1 MSTTTILA
9 LGLGLCL
16 GSGLWLV
23 LVRLP
28 FMRPLSFSDRMAP
41 HLRSG
46 RTASRMLAEPIAAQ
60 SPFGPLGRILGP
72 AFADLVRAT
81 ARLNP
86 GNEALS
92 RRLARAGLSTSV
104 LDFRA
109 QQLLWSA
116 GFTLLGAALIGLNL
130 MAGRF
135 NPMLAL
141 VVLIGCAIGGYLLR
155 DWWLGEQTSRRS
167 KRILNQFPTIAEL
180 MALAVGAGESTIGAI
195 ERVARSSKG
204 ALSEEFTMALADVH
218 AGSTLVAAL
227 ASMADRIGLTP
238 MTRFVDAITVASERG
253 TPIAAVMRAQAQDV
267 RDAAKRELME
277 TAGKKEIGMMVPVVF
292 GVLPLTIVFAV
303 YPGLSLIDMS
313 Y

>member
-1 MSTTTILA
+1 MILA
-9 LGLGLCL
+9 LLLGLCL
-16 GSGLWLV
+16 GCGLWLV

-28 FMRPLSFSDRMAP
+28 FMRPLSFADRMAP

-46 RTASRMLAEPIAAQ
+46 RTASRMLAEPLASQ
-60 SPFGPLGRILGP
+60 TPFGPLGRILGP
-72 AFADLVRAT
+72 ALSDMVRLT

-86 GNEALS
+86 GNDALA
-92 RRLARAGLSTSV
+92 RRLARAGLSTGV

-116 GFTLLGAALIGLNL
+116 GLTLIGAALIGLNL
-130 MAGRF
+130 VAGRF

-155 DWWLGEQTSRRS
+155 DWWLGEQIARRS

-204 ALSEEFTMALADVH
+204 ALSDEFSMALADVRS
-218 AGSTLVAAL
+218 GSTLVSAL
-227 ASMADRIGLTP
+227 STMADRIQLTA
-238 MTRFVDAITVASERG
+238 MTRFVDAINVASERG

-303 YPGLSLIDMS
+303 YPGLSLIEMS

>member
-1 MSTTTILA
+1 MILA
-9 LGLGLCL
+9 LLLGLCL
-16 GSGLWLV
+16 GCGLWLV

-28 FMRPLSFSDRMAP
+28 FMRPLSFADRLAP

-46 RTASRMLAEPIAAQ
+46 RTSSRMLAEPLAAQ
-60 SPFGPLGRILGP
+60 TPFGPLGRILGP
-72 AFADLVRAT
+72 ALSDMVRLT

-86 GNEALS
+86 GNDALA
-92 RRLARAGLSTSV
+92 RRLARAGLSTGV

-116 GFTLLGAALIGLNL
+116 GLTLIGAALIGLNL
-130 MAGRF
+130 VAGRF

-155 DWWLGEQTSRRS
+155 DWWLGEQITRRS

-204 ALSEEFTMALADVH
+204 ALSDEFSMALADVRS
-218 AGSTLVAAL
+218 GSTLVSAL
-227 ASMADRIGLTP
+227 STMADRIQLTA
-238 MTRFVDAITVASERG
+238 MTRFVDAINVASERG

-303 YPGLSLIDMS
+303 YPGLSLIEMS

>member
-1 MSTTTILA
+1 MILA
-9 LGLGLCL
+9 LLLGLCL
-16 GSGLWLV
+16 GCGLWLV

-28 FMRPLSFSDRMAP
+28 FMRPLSFADRMAP

-46 RTASRMLAEPIAAQ
+46 RTSSRMLAEPLAAQ
-60 SPFGPLGRILGP
+60 TPFGPLGRILGP
-72 AFADLVRAT
+72 ALSDMVRLT

-86 GNEALS
+86 GNDALA
-92 RRLARAGLSTSV
+92 RRLARAGLSTGV

-116 GFTLLGAALIGLNL
+116 GLTLIGAALIGLNL
-130 MAGRF
+130 VAGRF

-155 DWWLGEQTSRRS
+155 DWWLGEQITRRS

-204 ALSEEFTMALADVH
+204 ALSDEFSMALADVRS
-218 AGSTLVAAL
+218 GSTLVSAL
-227 ASMADRIGLTP
+227 STMADRIQLTA
-238 MTRFVDAITVASERG
+238 MTRFVDAINVASERG

-303 YPGLSLIDMS
+303 YPGLSLIEMS

>member
-1 MSTTTILA
+1 MILA
-9 LGLGLCL
+9 LLLGLCL
-16 GSGLWLV
+16 GCGLWLV

-28 FMRPLSFSDRMAP
+28 FMRPLSFADRMAP

-46 RTASRMLAEPIAAQ
+46 RTSSRMLAEPLASQ
-60 SPFGPLGRILGP
+60 TPFGPLGRILGP
-72 AFADLVRAT
+72 ALSDMVRLT

-86 GNEALS
+86 GNDALA
-92 RRLARAGLSTSV
+92 RRLARAGLSTGV

-116 GFTLLGAALIGLNL
+116 GLTLIGAALIGLNL
-130 MAGRF
+130 VAGRF

-155 DWWLGEQTSRRS
+155 DWWLGEQITRRS

-204 ALSEEFTMALADVH
+204 ALSDEFSMALADVRS
-218 AGSTLVAAL
+218 GSTLVSAL
-227 ASMADRIGLTP
+227 STMADRIQLTA
-238 MTRFVDAITVASERG
+238 MTRFVDAINVASERG

-303 YPGLSLIDMS
+303 YPGLSLIEMS

>member
-1 MSTTTILA
+1 MKSTTTLAIL
-9 LGLGLCL
+9 LGLTL
-16 GSGLWLV
+16 GTGLWLV

-28 FMRPLSFSDRMAP
+28 FMRPVSFAQRMAP

-46 RTASRMLAEPIAAQ
+46 RTSARMLSEPIAAQ
-60 SPFGPLGRILGP
+60 TPFGPLGRILGP
-72 AFADLVRAT
+72 AISDLIRTT

-86 GNEALS
+86 GNEALA
-92 RRLARAGLSTSV
+92 RRLARAGLKTSV
-104 LDFRA
+104 LDFRG

-116 GFTLLGAALIGLNL
+116 GFTLIGAGLIAANL
-130 MAGRF
+130 LAGRF

-141 VVLIGCAIGGYLLR
+141 VVLIGCAIGGYLMR
-155 DWWLGEQTSRRS
+155 DWYLGEQISRRS
-167 KRILNQFPTIAEL
+167 KRIINQFPTIAEL
-180 MALAVGAGESTIGAI
+180 MALAVGAGESTIGSI
-195 ERVARSSKG
+195 ERVARSSTG
-204 ALSEEFTMALADVH
+204 ALSEEFSMALADVRSG
-218 AGSTLVAAL
+218 ATLVSAL
-227 ASMADRIGLTP
+227 AAMADRIGLSA
-238 MTRFVDAITVASERG
+238 MTRFVDAITVAAERG
-253 TPIAAVMRAQAQDV
+253 TPIAAVLRAQAQDV

>member
-1 MSTTTILA
+1 MILA
-9 LGLGLCL
+9 LLLGLCL
-16 GSGLWLV
+16 GCGLWLV

-28 FMRPLSFSDRMAP
+28 FMRPLSFADRMAP

-46 RTASRMLAEPIAAQ
+46 RTSSRRLAEPLAAQ
-60 SPFGPLGRILGP
+60 TPFGPLGRILGP
-72 AFADLVRAT
+72 ALSDMVRLT

-86 GNEALS
+86 GNDALA
-92 RRLARAGLSTSV
+92 RRLARAGLSTGV

-116 GFTLLGAALIGLNL
+116 GLTLIGAALIGLNL
-130 MAGRF
+130 VAGRF

-155 DWWLGEQTSRRS
+155 DWWLGEQITRRS

-204 ALSEEFTMALADVH
+204 ALSDEFSMALADVRS
-218 AGSTLVAAL
+218 GSTLVSAL
-227 ASMADRIGLTP
+227 STMADRIQLTA
-238 MTRFVDAITVASERG
+238 MTRFVDAINVASERG

-303 YPGLSLIDMS
+303 YPGLSLIEMS

>member
-1 MSTTTILA
+1 MILA
-9 LGLGLCL
+9 LLLGLCL
-16 GSGLWLV
+16 GCGLWLV

-28 FMRPLSFSDRMAP
+28 FMRPLSFADRMAP

-46 RTASRMLAEPIAAQ
+46 RTSSRMLAEPLASQ
-60 SPFGPLGRILGP
+60 TPFGPLGRILGP
-72 AFADLVRAT
+72 ALSDMVRLT

-86 GNEALS
+86 GNDALA
-92 RRLARAGLSTSV
+92 RRLARAGLSTGV

-116 GFTLLGAALIGLNL
+116 GLTLIGAALIGLNL
-130 MAGRF
+130 VAGRF

-155 DWWLGEQTSRRS
+155 DWWLGEQITRRS

-204 ALSEEFTMALADVH
+204 ALSEEFSMALADVRS
-218 AGSTLVAAL
+218 GSTLVSAL
-227 ASMADRIGLTP
+227 STMADRIQLTA
-238 MTRFVDAITVASERG
+238 MTRFVDAINVASERG

-303 YPGLSLIDMS
+303 YPGLSLIEMS

>member
-1 MSTTTILA
+1 MILA
-9 LGLGLCL
+9 LLLGLCL
-16 GSGLWLV
+16 GCGLWLV

-28 FMRPLSFSDRMAP
+28 FMRPLSFADRLAP

-46 RTASRMLAEPIAAQ
+46 RTSSRMLAEPLAAQ
-60 SPFGPLGRILGP
+60 TPFGPLGRILGP
-72 AFADLVRAT
+72 ALSDMVRLT

-86 GNEALS
+86 GNDALA
-92 RRLARAGLSTSV
+92 RRLARAGLSTGV

-116 GFTLLGAALIGLNL
+116 GLTLIGAALIGLNL
-130 MAGRF
+130 VAGRF

-155 DWWLGEQTSRRS
+155 DWWLGEQITRRS

-204 ALSEEFTMALADVH
+204 ALSEEFSMALADVRS
-218 AGSTLVAAL
+218 GSTLVSAL
-227 ASMADRIGLTP
+227 STMADRIQLTA
-238 MTRFVDAITVASERG
+238 MTRFVDAINVASERG

-303 YPGLSLIDMS
+303 YPGLSLIEMS

>member
-1 MSTTTILA
+1 MILA
-9 LGLGLCL
+9 LLLGLCL
-16 GSGLWLV
+16 GCGLWLV

-28 FMRPLSFSDRMAP
+28 FMRPLSFVDRMAP

-46 RTASRMLAEPIAAQ
+46 RTSSRMLAEPLAAQ
-60 SPFGPLGRILGP
+60 TPFGPLGRIIGP
-72 AFADLVRAT
+72 ALSDMVRLT

-86 GNEALS
+86 GNDALA
-92 RRLARAGLSTSV
+92 RRLARAGLSTGV

-116 GFTLLGAALIGLNL
+116 GLTLIGAALIGLNL
-130 MAGRF
+130 VAGRF

-155 DWWLGEQTSRRS
+155 DWWLGEQITRRS

-204 ALSEEFTMALADVH
+204 ALSEEFSMALADVRS
-218 AGSTLVAAL
+218 GSTLVSAL
-227 ASMADRIGLTP
+227 STMADRIQLTA
-238 MTRFVDAITVASERG
+238 MTRFVDAINVASERG

-303 YPGLSLIDMS
+303 YPGLSLIEMS